1 MTALQISRCLSR
13 FLGQTQ
19 NQIVI
24 NDCDIRDL
32 RGPSFFRFFMHNWP
46 NLNWKQ
52 WRRART
58 WIQNLRPLE
67 ICADEAVTHGISSK
81 GPCVMSSSPDVHE
94 AISLIKPDAS
104 G

>member
-1 MTALQISRCLSR
+1 MTALQISGCLSR

-19 NQIVI
+19 NHIVI

-58 WIQNLRPLE
+58 RIQNLHALGIRE
-67 ICADEAVTHGISSK
+67 DEAMSHGISSK
-81 GPCVMSSSPDVHE
+81 RP
-94 AISLIKPDAS
+94 
-104 G
+104 

>member
-19 NQIVI
+19 DYIVI
-24 NDCDIRDL
+24 NHCDIRDL
-32 RGPSFFRFFMHNWP
+32 RGPSFFGFFMHNWP
-46 NLNWKQ
+46 KLNWKQ

-58 WIQNLRPLE
+58 RIQNLRKLDIRE
-67 ICADEAVTHGISSK
+67 DQVVSLGISNE
-81 GPCVMSSSPDVHE
+81 GPWVMSSSQAVHE
-94 AISLIKPDAS
+94 ALSRIMPVAP